1 MAGPVFPVSVKGV
14 ILHRGQVILLR
25 NERGEW
31 ELPGGRLEPGEQPEA
46 CLHREIFEELYLDVA
61 VGALLDCWTYRI
73 TQVNR
78 PEPIG
83 EVVIVSYAC
92 RLKHDLGALSF
103 SDEHQDV
110 GLFSV
115 DYLSGDA
122 LSGLALPD
130 GYRRAIAKAAAGG
143 L

>member
-14 ILHRGQVILLR
+14 ILHRGDVILLK

-31 ELPGGRLEPGEQPEA
+31 ELPGGRLEPGEQPQA

-61 VGALLDCWTYRI
+61 IGPLLDCWNY
-73 TQVNR
+73 
-78 PEPIG
+78 PIAQAG
-83 EVVIVSYAC
+83 KEVLIIAYLC

-103 SDEHQDV
+103 SHEHHDV
-110 GLFSV
+110 GLFPADSLT
-115 DYLSGDA
+115 D
-122 LSGLALPD
+122 LPLPE
-130 GYRRAIAKAAAGG
+130 GYRQAIGKAAG